1 MKNSF
6 RWLSL
11 LLALVFCLTAAVGC
25 DKPAPDGEET
35 TEAATRAV
43 TEAPE
48 AKLILDSSYRIII
61 SDEADE
67 MTRKTADLAASA
79 IKEQAGLELSIAT
92 DAEAA
97 AGGELVLGHT
107 NRTESTCETSGYAV
121 FVDGDTLHIDASD
134 TTTLY
139 FAAEAVLEAW
149 LTPDFGLTEAGKI
162 TLTES
167 RVADL
172 NSLPIRSANSIK
184 IMTQNMRDSDDGDGN
199 TIPKR
204 YDRFMLLL
212 ADYQPDIIGTQE
224 HSYSWYL
231 RFQKYF
237 EKWNEN
243 EPVPQY
249 GMVGSSVDGHDKKG
263 GGRNVIFYRMDRFEL
278 VETETFWLSERP
290 TAPSTLQGTSHKR
303 VCTWALLKDKQTGQN
318 ILVANTHLDHTAEWL
333 RVAQINIL
341 LEYLADRVG
350 DCPFYMTGD
359 FNCHNGSETYG
370 IITQT
375 MQDSHKTAWADLSTE
390 SRTYHG
396 YRERGGMEIDFVFHD
411 DFSTP
416 LRYEILSRDYN
427 GFVSDH
433 YGVMVE
439 FVYD

>member
-1 MKNSF
+1 MKNRF
-6 RWLSL
+6 RWLSIL
-11 LLALVFCLTAAVGC
+11 LVLVFCLTAAVGC
-25 DKPAPDGEET
+25 DKPAPDGEEST
-35 TEAATRAV
+35 KTETPPV
-43 TEAPE
+43 TDVAE
-48 AKLILDSSYRIII
+48 AKLILDSSYRIVI
-61 SDEADE
+61 SDGADE
-67 MTRKTADLAASA
+67 ITQRTADMVASA
-79 IKEQAGLELSIAT
+79 IKEKVGLELPIVT

-97 AGGELVLGHT
+97 TDHELVLGHT
-107 NRTESTCETSGYAV
+107 NRADSTADEGAYSV
-121 FVDGDTLHIDASD
+121 SLNGDSIYMDASD
-134 TTTLY
+134 STTLY
-139 FAAEAVLEAW
+139 FAAEAVSETW
-149 LTPDFGLTEAGKI
+149 LTSDFGLAEAGKLI
-162 TLTES
+162 LPED
-167 RVADL
+167 RVPDL

-184 IMTQNMRDSDDGDGN
+184 IMTQNMRDADDGDGN

-263 GGRNVIFYRMDRFEL
+263 GGRNVIMYRMDRFEL

-290 TAPSTLQGTSHKR
+290 TAPSTLEGTSHKR

-318 ILVANTHLDHTAEWL
+318 ILVANAHLDHTAEWL

-350 DCPFYMTGD
+350 DCPFYLTGD

-375 MQDSHKTAWADLSTE
+375 MQDSHKTAWADYSTE
-390 SRTYHG
+390 TRTYHG
-396 YRERGGMEIDFVFHD
+396 YRDRGGMEIDFIFHD
-411 DFSTP
+411 GFSTP
-416 LRYEILSRDYN
+416 LRYEILSRDYG